1 MKPRPSSGVELQTA
15 LAALAISALWGGNVV
30 ALKLGLGTFPPFWS
44 AFWRMLCG
52 LPVIALWA
60 RILGAPLKPA
70 KREWRWLI
78 VLGAVFAV
86 QISILNFGVNFTS
99 AAYAVVLMNSNP
111 IFTNLV
117 AHFFVPGDR
126 LSRIRAMG
134 LTIAF
139 AGICF
144 AYLGEPDARLA
155 SRPLLGNLLAT
166 LTAMVFG
173 MRMVFTQR
181 LVQRIEPLR
190 VIFWQIAFSL
200 PCFLLA
206 ATMLEEPLRGPL
218 HAAPVFA
225 ILYQGVIVAGGCFV
239 VWVRLLRKTPPG
251 VLSVFAF
258 PTPIF
263 GVIASAFVFSEKL
276 APELLVSVLAVA
288 AGILV
293 VTLEASRRRP
303 GASKVEADIPAAIR

>member
-1 MKPRPSSGVELQTA
+1 MKPRATAGVDLKTA

-30 ALKLGLGTFPPFWS
+30 ALKVGLGTFPPFWS
-44 AFWRMLCG
+44 AFWRMSSG
-52 LPVIALWA
+52 LPVIAWWA
-60 RILGAPLKPA
+60 RILGSPLKPA
-70 KREWRWLI
+70 PGEWKELMT
-78 VLGAVFAV
+78 LGAVFAI
-86 QISILNFGVNFTS
+86 QISILNFGVNLTS

-111 IFTNLV
+111 VFTNLI

-126 LSRIRAMG
+126 VSKTRALG
-134 LTIAF
+134 LAVAF

-144 AYLGEPDARLA
+144 AFLGEPESRLA
-155 SRPLLGNLLAT
+155 SNPLLGNTLAT
-166 LTAMVFG
+166 LTAMIFG
-173 MRMVFTQR
+173 ARMVFTQR

-190 VIFWQIAFSL
+190 AIFWQVAFST

-206 ATMLEEPLRGPL
+206 ATLIEEPLLGPL
-218 HAAPVFA
+218 AAAPIAA

-263 GVIASAFVFSEKL
+263 GVIASAFIFSEKL
-276 APELLVSVLAVA
+276 GPELMAGVVAVA
-288 AGILV
+288 AGILI
-293 VTLEASRRRP
+293 VTLEASRGRTRE
-303 GASKVEADIPAAIR
+303 GRAAEDMPAAVR